1 MNVELISWPSLG
13 AETLCGMAAAE
24 CYQGKN
30 YTRSL
35 DIAMD
40 GGHLSVAEHA
50 TFTFRITGVSRVLL
64 AQLTRHRIAS
74 FSVQSQRYCGV
85 KIEWIVP
92 PTIKDAGLED
102 DYIAEC
108 NRSYE
113 AYCRYVKR
121 GVPAE
126 DARFVIPQGVTCRL
140 IMTMNI
146 RELRHFFELRTCN
159 RAQWEIRALADA
171 MLWLCKKTAP
181 RLFKGAGCGC
191 VSGHCPEGGKS
202 CGNPREETDWE

>member
-35 DIAMD
+35 DIAID

-85 KIEWIVP
+85 QIEWIVP

-121 GVPAE
+121 GVPVG
-126 DARFVIPQGVTCRL
+126 DARFVIPQGVACRL
-140 IMTMNI
+140 MMTMNI
-146 RELRHFFELRTCN
+146 RELMHFFDLRCCS
-159 RAQWEIRALADA
+159 RAQWEIRSLAFE
-171 MLWLCKKTAP
+171 MLELCKIAAP
-181 RLFKGAGCGC
+181 QLFEHAGASCAHGL
-191 VSGHCPEGGKS
+191 CPEGKKS
-202 CGNPREETDWE
+202 CGKPWRSA